1 MNTRMIART
10 VGLVIRIEAVLLLL
24 PAVVGLLYGEHET
37 LYFLLTA
44 ALALGLSLL
53 LTWKKPVNTVFYA
66 RDGLLIVAFSW
77 IAMSVLGALPF
88 YLSGEIPSFVDSFFE
103 TVSGFTTTGS
113 SILTDV
119 ESLSRGMLFWRSF
132 THWIGGMGILV
143 FALAVLPAAKGEG
156 RAMHIM
162 RAEMPGP
169 SIDKLVPKM
178 RSTALILYAVYLVMT
193 IIEIVLLL
201 LGGMDL
207 FDSVVNSFGT
217 AGTGGF
223 SVRAE
228 SIGAYHSSYAEWV
241 IGIFMLLFGIN
252 FNIYY
257 LILLGKFKSA
267 LKSQELRWYLVI
279 IALATGLIAFN
290 VAHLFDS
297 LDDTIRAAFFQ
308 VSSIIT
314 TTGYASLNY
323 DVWPTFSKMVL
334 ILLTALGPCAG
345 STGGGLK
352 VSRLVM
358 LVKSIGQEIRAMIH
372 PRAVKNIKFEGRPVS
387 KMTLDEVMVFFAA
400 YVLLLLGSMLVVA
413 LDGFDL
419 VSTSTAVLTCVGNV
433 GPGLG
438 MVGPAGNFSEFSILS
453 KLVLSFDML
462 AGRLEIFP
470 MFILFAPRTWKRN

>member
-1 MNTRMIART
+1 MIART

-297 LDDTIRAAFFQ
+297 LGDTIRAAFFQ

-334 ILLTALGPCAG
+334 ILLTALGACAG

>member
-228 SIGAYHSSYAEWV
+228 SIGAYHSPYAEWV

-279 IALATGLIAFN
+279 VALATGLIAFN

-297 LDDTIRAAFFQ
+297 LGDTIRAAFFQ

-334 ILLTALGPCAG
+334 ILLTALGACAG

-438 MVGPAGNFSEFSILS
+438 MVGPVGNFSEFSILS

>member
-10 VGLVIRIEAVLLLL
+10 IGLVIRIEAVLLLL

-228 SIGAYHSSYAEWV
+228 SIGAYHSPYAEWV

-297 LDDTIRAAFFQ
+297 LGDTIRAAFFQ

-334 ILLTALGPCAG
+334 ILLTALGACAG

>member
-228 SIGAYHSSYAEWV
+228 SIGAYHSPYAEWV

-279 IALATGLIAFN
+279 VALATGLIAFN
-290 VAHLFDS
+290 VVHLFDS
-297 LDDTIRAAFFQ
+297 LGDTIRAAFFQ

-334 ILLTALGPCAG
+334 ILLTALGACAG

-438 MVGPAGNFSEFSILS
+438 VVGPAGNFSEFSILS

>member
-1 MNTRMIART
+1 MIART

-228 SIGAYHSSYAEWV
+228 SIGAYHSPYAEWV

-279 IALATGLIAFN
+279 VALATGLIAFN
-290 VAHLFDS
+290 VVHLFDS
-297 LDDTIRAAFFQ
+297 LGDTIRAAFFQ

-334 ILLTALGPCAG
+334 ILLTALGACAG

-438 MVGPAGNFSEFSILS
+438 MVGPVGNFSEFSILS

>member
-1 MNTRMIART
+1 MIART

-228 SIGAYHSSYAEWV
+228 SIGAYHSPYAEWV

-279 IALATGLIAFN
+279 VALATGLIAFN

-297 LDDTIRAAFFQ
+297 LGDTIRAAFFQ

-334 ILLTALGPCAG
+334 ILLTALGACAG

-433 GPGLG
+433 APGLG

>member
-103 TVSGFTTTGS
+103 TVSAFTTTGS

-228 SIGAYHSSYAEWV
+228 SIGAYHSPYAEWV

-279 IALATGLIAFN
+279 VALATGLIAFN

-297 LDDTIRAAFFQ
+297 LGDTIRAAFFQ

-334 ILLTALGPCAG
+334 ILLTALGACAG

>member
-228 SIGAYHSSYAEWV
+228 SIGAYHSPYAEWV

-334 ILLTALGPCAG
+334 ILLTALGACAG

>member
-1 MNTRMIART
+1 MIART

-228 SIGAYHSSYAEWV
+228 SVGAYHSPYAEWV

-279 IALATGLIAFN
+279 VALATGLIAFN

-297 LDDTIRAAFFQ
+297 LGDTIRAAFFQ

-334 ILLTALGPCAG
+334 ILLTALGACAG

>member
-1 MNTRMIART
+1 MIART

-228 SIGAYHSSYAEWV
+228 SIGAYHSPYAEWV

-279 IALATGLIAFN
+279 VALATGLIAFN
-290 VAHLFDS
+290 VAHLFDN
-297 LDDTIRAAFFQ
+297 LGDTIRAAFFQ

-334 ILLTALGPCAG
+334 ILLTALGACAG

>member
-10 VGLVIRIEAVLLLL
+10 IGLVIRIEAVLLLL

-297 LDDTIRAAFFQ
+297 LGDTIRAAFFQ

-334 ILLTALGPCAG
+334 ILLTALGACAG

>member
-228 SIGAYHSSYAEWV
+228 SIGAYHSPYAEWV

-279 IALATGLIAFN
+279 VALATGLIAFN
-290 VAHLFDS
+290 VVHLFDS
-297 LDDTIRAAFFQ
+297 LGDTIRAAFFQ

-334 ILLTALGPCAG
+334 ILLTALGACAG

-438 MVGPAGNFSEFSILS
+438 MVGPVGNFSEFSILS

>member
-1 MNTRMIART
+1 MIART

-334 ILLTALGPCAG
+334 ILLTALGACAG

>member
-1 MNTRMIART
+1 MIART

-228 SIGAYHSSYAEWV
+228 SIGAYHSPYAEWV

-279 IALATGLIAFN
+279 VALATGLIAFN
-290 VAHLFDS
+290 VAHLFDN
-297 LDDTIRAAFFQ
+297 LGDTIRAAFFQ

-334 ILLTALGPCAG
+334 ILLTALGACAG

-438 MVGPAGNFSEFSILS
+438 MVGPVGNFSEFSILS

>member
-334 ILLTALGPCAG
+334 ILLTALGACAG

>member
-228 SIGAYHSSYAEWV
+228 SIGAYHSPYAEWV

-279 IALATGLIAFN
+279 VALATGLIAFN
-290 VAHLFDS
+290 VVHLFDS
-297 LDDTIRAAFFQ
+297 LGDTIRAAFFQ

-334 ILLTALGPCAG
+334 ILLTALGACAG

>member
-228 SIGAYHSSYAEWV
+228 SIGAYHSPYAEWV

-279 IALATGLIAFN
+279 VALATGLIAFN
-290 VAHLFDS
+290 VAHLFDN
-297 LDDTIRAAFFQ
+297 LGDTIRAAFFQ

-334 ILLTALGPCAG
+334 ILLTALGACAG

-438 MVGPAGNFSEFSILS
+438 VVGPAGNFSEFSILS

>member
-228 SIGAYHSSYAEWV
+228 SIGAYHSPYAEWV

-297 LDDTIRAAFFQ
+297 LGDTIRAAFFQ

-334 ILLTALGPCAG
+334 ILLTALGACAG

>member
-228 SIGAYHSSYAEWV
+228 SIGAYHSPYAEWV

-279 IALATGLIAFN
+279 VALATGLIAFN

-297 LDDTIRAAFFQ
+297 LGDTIRAAFFQ

-334 ILLTALGPCAG
+334 ILLTALGACAG

>member
-1 MNTRMIART
+1 MIART

-228 SIGAYHSSYAEWV
+228 SIGAYHSPYAEWV

-279 IALATGLIAFN
+279 VALATGLIAFN

-297 LDDTIRAAFFQ
+297 LGDTIRAAFFQ

-334 ILLTALGPCAG
+334 ILLTALGACAG

-438 MVGPAGNFSEFSILS
+438 MVGPVGNFSEFSILS

>member
-10 VGLVIRIEAVLLLL
+10 IGLVIRIEAVLLLL

-228 SIGAYHSSYAEWV
+228 SIGAYHSPYAEWV

-279 IALATGLIAFN
+279 VALATGLIAFN

-297 LDDTIRAAFFQ
+297 LGDTIRAAFFQ

-334 ILLTALGPCAG
+334 ILLTALGACAG